1 MSGPIAGPRQLRVK
15 EHQSYGRDNRDGSV
29 DNAGQLSKSNSS
41 ADRIHLMIS
50 WKARHI
56 FYVTAN
62 QYFLFFFAI
71 CNILAPVVFFL
82 RLKIAK
88 RCLDILYHFLYKR
101 HV

>member
-1 MSGPIAGPRQLRVK
+1 VSGPIAGPRQLRVK

-56 FYVTAN
+56 FLCHCKSV
-62 QYFLFFFAI
+62 FFVFFFAI
-71 CNILAPVVFFL
+71 CNILAPVVFF
-82 RLKIAK
+82 
-88 RCLDILYHFLYKR
+88 Y
-101 HV
+101 V